1 MLSREQ
7 IDSATTAVASI
18 PNMDDLSETF
28 YTNLFETAPEVRPM
42 FGDDIKDQAKKLSA
56 TLSLAFKNLEK
67 IVTLVP
73 TLKEMGAKHAT
84 YGVKPEHYGIVAS
97 TLIATVET
105 TLGPKFG
112 SDAKDSFE
120 AILTLVAQVM
130 LEGAADAS

>member
-42 FGDDIKDQAKKLSA
+42 FGDDIKGQAKKLSA

-67 IVTLVP
+67 IETLVP

-84 YGVKPEHYGIVAS
+84 
-97 TLIATVET
+97 
-105 TLGPKFG
+105 
-112 SDAKDSFE
+112 
-120 AILTLVAQVM
+120 
-130 LEGAADAS
+130 

>member
-1 MLSREQ
+1 
-7 IDSATTAVASI
+7 
-18 PNMDDLSETF
+18 
-28 YTNLFETAPEVRPM
+28 M

-67 IVTLVP
+67 IETLVP

-112 SDAKDSFE
+112 NDAKDSFE